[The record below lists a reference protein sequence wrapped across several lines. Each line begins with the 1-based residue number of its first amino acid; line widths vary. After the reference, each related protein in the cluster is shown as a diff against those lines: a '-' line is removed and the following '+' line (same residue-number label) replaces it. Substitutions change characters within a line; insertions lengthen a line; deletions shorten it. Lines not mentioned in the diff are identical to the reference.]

1 MTNQKK
7 VVAKKSTIKNQPKM
21 ISNSPSET
29 DEFKK
34 LIFIIAI
41 VAVISIAFY
50 LIAVV
55 VSNKKNQLKYKEIN
69 EKAQIEYDEILG
81 SDIFTR
87 GGEYYVLVLK
97 KDNDFEALFK
107 NYITA
112 YKKKENHL
120 MVYQVNL
127 GNVFNRRYLGE
138 ENHLEPE
145 NFMVNDNVLLKIKDG
160 TVTESYVGN
169 GAITEQLYQLGKTE

>member
-7 VVAKKSTIKNQPKM
+7 VVTKKSNNKNQPKM
-21 ISNSPSET
+21 ISQAPSET

-34 LIFIIAI
+34 LILIIAV
-41 VAVISIAFY
+41 VAVISIVFY
-50 LIAVV
+50 VVAVV
-55 VSNKKNQLKYKEIN
+55 VSNKRNQLKYKETT

-97 KDNDFEALFK
+97 KDNDFTALFK
-107 NYITA
+107 NYITT

-120 MVYQVNL
+120 MVYQVDL
-127 GNVFNRRYLGE
+127 GNVWNRRYLGE
-138 ENHLEPE
+138 ENRFDPSS
-145 NFMVNDNVLLKIKDG
+145 FQVNDNVLLKLQDG
-160 TVTESYVGN
+160 NVTESYVGN
-169 GAITEQLYQLGKTE
+169 AAITEQLYQMGKTE